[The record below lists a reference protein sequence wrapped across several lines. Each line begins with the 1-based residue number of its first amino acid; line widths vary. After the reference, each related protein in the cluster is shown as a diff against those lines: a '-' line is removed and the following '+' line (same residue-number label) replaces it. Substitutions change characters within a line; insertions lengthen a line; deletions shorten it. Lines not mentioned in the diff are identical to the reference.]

1 MPIQTVT
8 SFRSTALDS
17 EQTGALIAEYLALEQ
32 ARSYRRLC
40 QTRFVLLAL
49 AMGVAGFGFHW
60 LPPFASW
67 LSVGLCLAVPAGA
80 WIAELRLDLRLTRK
94 LSELP
99 ADSAEV
105 VVCGSRRKS

>member
-1 MPIQTVT
+1 MPVQTVT

-49 AMGVAGFGFHW
+49 AIGVAGFGFHW
-60 LPPFASW
+60 
-67 LSVGLCLAVPAGA
+67 
-80 WIAELRLDLRLTRK
+80 RLDLRLTRK